1 MFLSKKIGMS
11 LLCLVSLLFSGCT
24 EKVIPLTI
32 WVDSGN
38 VPVIQK
44 RLDEFAQINSKN
56 KKFNFKII
64 EQSSASCRNVL
75 LDGNVELPDVFV
87 FIDNQLNELYD
98 KGFLKEITYEKDRV
112 ITECG
117 GPESGVVKASMK
129 DGKLMAYPELN
140 SNGYF
145 MYYNKAYFKPEDLN
159 SFERIADVAYSQGK
173 KVSMDLQNGWYLYS
187 FFKAAG
193 LDIQIN
199 EDGISNSCNWNARDA
214 QYTGVEVAKSISRLS
229 RHPGFITSA
238 DKNFISLIESGEI
251 VAGVNG
257 AWNAIKV
264 SELWGENYAA
274 CKLPC
279 INIAG
284 KDLQMH
290 SYAGYKLVGVCSA
303 TSYPEWAEKTAEWL
317 TNEISQLAIF
327 ENTGEC
333 PANMKAA
340 YSPQV
345 KASPAITA
353 LAAQSKFSHS
363 QLVYKSVWKPAKL
376 FGVMLTEMTLS
387 DDQLQSEL
395 DTLVEAISGK

>member
-1 MFLSKKIGMS
+1 MLEIKLSFYKICCILFTVMFLSKKIGMS
-11 LLCLVSLLFSGCT
+11 LVCLGSLLFSGCT

-64 EQSSASCRNVL
+64 EQSSANCRNVL

-187 FFKAAG
+187 FFLDGLSEQLRPLARAVRAHIGDRGAFSVNVPRAFELIGRGRAAP
-193 LDIQIN
+193 
-199 EDGISNSCNWNARDA
+199 
-214 QYTGVEVAKSISRLS
+214 K
-229 RHPGFITSA
+229 
-238 DKNFISLIESGEI
+238 EI
-251 VAGVNG
+251 VFEHGLSPYAPYCC
-257 AWNAIKV
+257 IK
-264 SELWGENYAA
+264 LR
-274 CKLPC
+274 
-279 INIAG
+279 IAPNM
-284 KDLQMH
+284 LH
-290 SYAGYKLVGVCSA
+290 S
-303 TSYPEWAEKTAEWL
+303 
-317 TNEISQLAIF
+317 F
-327 ENTGEC
+327 R
-333 PANMKAA
+333 
-340 YSPQV
+340 
-345 KASPAITA
+345 
-353 LAAQSKFSHS
+353 
-363 QLVYKSVWKPAKL
+363 
-376 FGVMLTEMTLS
+376 
-387 DDQLQSEL
+387 
-395 DTLVEAISGK
+395 